1 MIADSF
7 PVMQWAL
14 QRYLQRE
21 CGRQVLAVVGDSDSL
36 VERLADLPP
45 ESILITEL
53 GLPGQRSR
61 DGIHLVEW
69 LTRHCPQMKVM
80 VYSVFSAPLLAKAVP
95 AQRRLGL
102 HQQAQ
107 PAGDAEG
114 GAGVHGARTDLPRP
128 GLHPQRHTGKPLSP
142 TEVDI
147 LRRLARGDT
156 VQRDRPA
163 DHAQRVDHQHPQ
175 EERDGQDRPQQRR
188 RTDRPGRDELAPRT
202 RLTGFE
208 TSRPPVAEQSSPAPG
223 AIPPQ
228 PRNPHDPPAPLCPF
242 RPAVVS

>member
-1 MIADSF
+1 MSSNETLPGLVIADSF

-14 QRYLQRE
+14 QRYLSEE

-80 VYSVFSAPLLAKAVP
+80 VYSVFSAPLLAKAVLRSGASAYISKRSP
-95 AQRRLGL
+95 LETLKAALECMALGQTFL
-102 HQQAQ
+102 
-107 PAGDAEG
+107 D
-114 GAGVHGARTDLPRP
+114 P

-147 LRRLARGDT
+147 LRRLVRGDT
-156 VQRDRPA
+156 VSEI
-163 DHAQRVDHQHPQ
+163 AQRTMRSVSTISTHKKNAMVKIGLNSDAELIALGVMNWLH
-175 EERDGQDRPQQRR
+175 
-188 RTDRPGRDELAPRT
+188 ELA
-202 RLTGFE
+202 
-208 TSRPPVAEQSSPAPG
+208 
-223 AIPPQ
+223 
-228 PRNPHDPPAPLCPF
+228 
-242 RPAVVS
+242 

>member
-1 MIADSF
+1 MSSNETLPGLVIADSF

-14 QRYLQRE
+14 QRYLSEE

-80 VYSVFSAPLLAKAVP
+80 VYSVFSAPLLAKAVLRSGASAYISKRSP
-95 AQRRLGL
+95 LETLKAALECMALGQTFL
-102 HQQAQ
+102 
-107 PAGDAEG
+107 D
-114 GAGVHGARTDLPRP
+114 P

-147 LRRLARGDT
+147 LRRLAHGDT
-156 VQRDRPA
+156 VSEI
-163 DHAQRVDHQHPQ
+163 AQRTMRSVSTISTHKKNAMVKIGLNSDAELIALGVMNWLH
-175 EERDGQDRPQQRR
+175 
-188 RTDRPGRDELAPRT
+188 ELA
-202 RLTGFE
+202 
-208 TSRPPVAEQSSPAPG
+208 
-223 AIPPQ
+223 
-228 PRNPHDPPAPLCPF
+228 
-242 RPAVVS
+242 

>member
-1 MIADSF
+1 MSSNETLPGLVIADSF

-14 QRYLQRE
+14 QRYLSEE

-36 VERLADLPP
+36 VERLVDLPP

-80 VYSVFSAPLLAKAVP
+80 VYSVFSAPLLAKAVLRSGASAYISKRSP
-95 AQRRLGL
+95 LETLKAALECMALGQTFL
-102 HQQAQ
+102 
-107 PAGDAEG
+107 D
-114 GAGVHGARTDLPRP
+114 P

-156 VQRDRPA
+156 VSEI
-163 DHAQRVDHQHPQ
+163 AQRTMRSVSTISTHKKNAMVKIGLNSDAELIALGVMNWLH
-175 EERDGQDRPQQRR
+175 
-188 RTDRPGRDELAPRT
+188 ELA
-202 RLTGFE
+202 
-208 TSRPPVAEQSSPAPG
+208 
-223 AIPPQ
+223 
-228 PRNPHDPPAPLCPF
+228 
-242 RPAVVS
+242 

>member
-1 MIADSF
+1 MSSNETLPGLVIADSF

-14 QRYLQRE
+14 QRYLSEE
-21 CGRQVLAVVGDSDSL
+21 CGRQVLVVVGDSDSL

-80 VYSVFSAPLLAKAVP
+80 VYSVFSAPLLAKAVLRSGASAYISKRSP
-95 AQRRLGL
+95 LETLKAALECMALGQTFL
-102 HQQAQ
+102 
-107 PAGDAEG
+107 D
-114 GAGVHGARTDLPRP
+114 P

-156 VQRDRPA
+156 VSEI
-163 DHAQRVDHQHPQ
+163 AQRTMRSVSTISTHKKNAMVKIGLNSDAELIALGVMNWLH
-175 EERDGQDRPQQRR
+175 
-188 RTDRPGRDELAPRT
+188 ELA
-202 RLTGFE
+202 
-208 TSRPPVAEQSSPAPG
+208 
-223 AIPPQ
+223 
-228 PRNPHDPPAPLCPF
+228 
-242 RPAVVS
+242 

>member
-1 MIADSF
+1 MSSNETLPGLVIADSF

-14 QRYLQRE
+14 QRYLSEE

-80 VYSVFSAPLLAKAVP
+80 VYSVFSAPLLAKAVL
-95 AQRRLGL
+95 RS
-102 HQQAQ
+102 
-107 PAGDAEG
+107 
-114 GAGVHGARTDLPRP
+114 GASAYISKRSPLETLKAALECMALRQTFLDP

-156 VQRDRPA
+156 VSEI
-163 DHAQRVDHQHPQ
+163 AQRTMRSVSTISTHKKNAMVKIGLNSDAELIALGVMNWLH
-175 EERDGQDRPQQRR
+175 
-188 RTDRPGRDELAPRT
+188 ELA
-202 RLTGFE
+202 
-208 TSRPPVAEQSSPAPG
+208 
-223 AIPPQ
+223 
-228 PRNPHDPPAPLCPF
+228 
-242 RPAVVS
+242 

>member
-1 MIADSF
+1 MSSNETQPGLVIADSF

-14 QRYLQRE
+14 QRYLSEE

-80 VYSVFSAPLLAKAVP
+80 VYSVFSAPLLAKAVLRSGASAYISKRSP
-95 AQRRLGL
+95 LETLKAALECMALGQTFL
-102 HQQAQ
+102 
-107 PAGDAEG
+107 D
-114 GAGVHGARTDLPRP
+114 P

-156 VQRDRPA
+156 VSEI
-163 DHAQRVDHQHPQ
+163 AQRTMRSVSTISTHKKNAMVKIGLNSDAELIALGVMNWLH
-175 EERDGQDRPQQRR
+175 
-188 RTDRPGRDELAPRT
+188 ELA
-202 RLTGFE
+202 
-208 TSRPPVAEQSSPAPG
+208 
-223 AIPPQ
+223 
-228 PRNPHDPPAPLCPF
+228 
-242 RPAVVS
+242 

>member
-1 MIADSF
+1 MSSNETLPGLVIADSF

-14 QRYLQRE
+14 QRYLSEE

-80 VYSVFSAPLLAKAVP
+80 VYSVFSAPLLAKAVL
-95 AQRRLGL
+95 RS
-102 HQQAQ
+102 
-107 PAGDAEG
+107 
-114 GAGVHGARTDLPRP
+114 GASAYISKRSPLETLKAALECMAFGQTFLDP

-156 VQRDRPA
+156 VSEI
-163 DHAQRVDHQHPQ
+163 AQRTMRSVSTISTHKKNAMVKIGLNSDAELIALGVMNWLH
-175 EERDGQDRPQQRR
+175 
-188 RTDRPGRDELAPRT
+188 ELA
-202 RLTGFE
+202 
-208 TSRPPVAEQSSPAPG
+208 
-223 AIPPQ
+223 
-228 PRNPHDPPAPLCPF
+228 
-242 RPAVVS
+242 

>member
-1 MIADSF
+1 MSSNETLPGLVIADSF

-14 QRYLQRE
+14 QRYLSEE

-80 VYSVFSAPLLAKAVP
+80 VYSVFSAPLLAKAVLRSGASAYISKRSP
-95 AQRRLGL
+95 LETLKAALECMALGQTFL
-102 HQQAQ
+102 
-107 PAGDAEG
+107 D
-114 GAGVHGARTDLPRP
+114 P
-128 GLHPQRHTGKPLSP
+128 GLHPQWHTGKPLSP

-156 VQRDRPA
+156 VSEI
-163 DHAQRVDHQHPQ
+163 AQRTMRSVSTISTHKKNAMVKIGLNSDAELIALGVMNWLH
-175 EERDGQDRPQQRR
+175 
-188 RTDRPGRDELAPRT
+188 ELA
-202 RLTGFE
+202 
-208 TSRPPVAEQSSPAPG
+208 
-223 AIPPQ
+223 
-228 PRNPHDPPAPLCPF
+228 
-242 RPAVVS
+242 

>member
-1 MIADSF
+1 MSSNETLPGLVIADSF

-14 QRYLQRE
+14 QRYLSEE
-21 CGRQVLAVVGDSDSL
+21 CGCQVLAVVGDSDSL

-80 VYSVFSAPLLAKAVP
+80 VYSVFSAPLLAKAVLRSGASAYISKRSP
-95 AQRRLGL
+95 LETLKAALECMALGQTFL
-102 HQQAQ
+102 
-107 PAGDAEG
+107 D
-114 GAGVHGARTDLPRP
+114 P

-156 VQRDRPA
+156 VSEI
-163 DHAQRVDHQHPQ
+163 AQRTMRSVSTISTHKKNAMVKIGLNSDAELIALGVMNWLH
-175 EERDGQDRPQQRR
+175 
-188 RTDRPGRDELAPRT
+188 ELA
-202 RLTGFE
+202 
-208 TSRPPVAEQSSPAPG
+208 
-223 AIPPQ
+223 
-228 PRNPHDPPAPLCPF
+228 
-242 RPAVVS
+242 

>member
-1 MIADSF
+1 MSSNETLPGLVIADSF

-14 QRYLQRE
+14 QRYLSEE

-80 VYSVFSAPLLAKAVP
+80 VYSVFSAPLLAKAVLRSGASAYISKRSP
-95 AQRRLGL
+95 LETLKAALECMALGQTFL
-102 HQQAQ
+102 
-107 PAGDAEG
+107 D
-114 GAGVHGARTDLPRP
+114 P

-147 LRRLARGDT
+147 LRG
-156 VQRDRPA
+156 A
-163 DHAQRVDHQHPQ
+163 D
-175 EERDGQDRPQQRR
+175 
-188 RTDRPGRDELAPRT
+188 
-202 RLTGFE
+202 
-208 TSRPPVAEQSSPAPG
+208 
-223 AIPPQ
+223 
-228 PRNPHDPPAPLCPF
+228 
-242 RPAVVS
+242 

>member
-1 MIADSF
+1 MSSNETLPGLVIADSF
-7 PVMQWAL
+7 PIMQWAL
-14 QRYLQRE
+14 QRYLSEE

-80 VYSVFSAPLLAKAVP
+80 VYSVFSAPLLAKAVLRSGASAYISKRSP
-95 AQRRLGL
+95 LETLKAALECMALGQTFL
-102 HQQAQ
+102 
-107 PAGDAEG
+107 D
-114 GAGVHGARTDLPRP
+114 P

-156 VQRDRPA
+156 VSEI
-163 DHAQRVDHQHPQ
+163 AQRTMRSVSTISTHKKNAMVKIGLNSDAELIALGVMNWLH
-175 EERDGQDRPQQRR
+175 
-188 RTDRPGRDELAPRT
+188 ELA
-202 RLTGFE
+202 
-208 TSRPPVAEQSSPAPG
+208 
-223 AIPPQ
+223 
-228 PRNPHDPPAPLCPF
+228 
-242 RPAVVS
+242 

>member
-1 MIADSF
+1 MSSNETLPGLVIADYF

-14 QRYLQRE
+14 QRYLSEE

-80 VYSVFSAPLLAKAVP
+80 VYSVFSAPLLAKAVLRSGASAYISKRSP
-95 AQRRLGL
+95 LETLKAALECMALGQTFL
-102 HQQAQ
+102 
-107 PAGDAEG
+107 D
-114 GAGVHGARTDLPRP
+114 P

-156 VQRDRPA
+156 VSEI
-163 DHAQRVDHQHPQ
+163 AQRTMRSVSTISTHKKNAMVKIGLNSDAELIALGVMNWLH
-175 EERDGQDRPQQRR
+175 
-188 RTDRPGRDELAPRT
+188 ELA
-202 RLTGFE
+202 
-208 TSRPPVAEQSSPAPG
+208 
-223 AIPPQ
+223 
-228 PRNPHDPPAPLCPF
+228 
-242 RPAVVS
+242 

>member
-1 MIADSF
+1 MSSNETLPGLVIADSF

-14 QRYLQRE
+14 QRYLSEE

-80 VYSVFSAPLLAKAVP
+80 VYSVFSAPLLAKAVLRSGASAYISKRSP
-95 AQRRLGL
+95 LETLKAALECMALGQTFL
-102 HQQAQ
+102 
-107 PAGDAEG
+107 D
-114 GAGVHGARTDLPRP
+114 P
-128 GLHPQRHTGKPLSP
+128 GLYPQRHTGKPLSP

-156 VQRDRPA
+156 VSEI
-163 DHAQRVDHQHPQ
+163 AQRTMRSVSTISTHKKNAMVKIGLNSDAELIALGVMNWLH
-175 EERDGQDRPQQRR
+175 
-188 RTDRPGRDELAPRT
+188 ELA
-202 RLTGFE
+202 
-208 TSRPPVAEQSSPAPG
+208 
-223 AIPPQ
+223 
-228 PRNPHDPPAPLCPF
+228 
-242 RPAVVS
+242 

>member
-1 MIADSF
+1 MSSNETLPGLVIADSF

-14 QRYLQRE
+14 QRYLSEE

-80 VYSVFSAPLLAKAVP
+80 VYSVFSAPLLAKAVLRSGASAYISKRSP
-95 AQRRLGL
+95 LETLKAALECMALGQTFL
-102 HQQAQ
+102 
-107 PAGDAEG
+107 D
-114 GAGVHGARTDLPRP
+114 P
-128 GLHPQRHTGKPLSP
+128 GLHSQRHTGKPLSP

-156 VQRDRPA
+156 VSEI
-163 DHAQRVDHQHPQ
+163 AQRTMRSVSTISTHKKNAMVKIGLNSDAELIALGVMNWLH
-175 EERDGQDRPQQRR
+175 
-188 RTDRPGRDELAPRT
+188 ELA
-202 RLTGFE
+202 
-208 TSRPPVAEQSSPAPG
+208 
-223 AIPPQ
+223 
-228 PRNPHDPPAPLCPF
+228 
-242 RPAVVS
+242 

>member
-1 MIADSF
+1 MSSNETLPGLVIADSF

-14 QRYLQRE
+14 QRYLSEE

-80 VYSVFSAPLLAKAVP
+80 DYSVFSAPLLAKAVLRSGASAYISKRSP
-95 AQRRLGL
+95 LETLKAALECMALGQTFL
-102 HQQAQ
+102 
-107 PAGDAEG
+107 D
-114 GAGVHGARTDLPRP
+114 P

-156 VQRDRPA
+156 VSEI
-163 DHAQRVDHQHPQ
+163 AQRTMRSVSTISTHKKNAMVKIGLNSDAELIALGVMNWLH
-175 EERDGQDRPQQRR
+175 
-188 RTDRPGRDELAPRT
+188 ELA
-202 RLTGFE
+202 
-208 TSRPPVAEQSSPAPG
+208 
-223 AIPPQ
+223 
-228 PRNPHDPPAPLCPF
+228 
-242 RPAVVS
+242 

>member
-1 MIADSF
+1 MSSNETLPGLVIADSF

-14 QRYLQRE
+14 QRYLSEE

-80 VYSVFSAPLLAKAVP
+80 VYSVFSAPLLARAVLRSGASAYISKRSPLETLKA
-95 AQRRLGL
+95 ALECMALGQTFL
-102 HQQAQ
+102 
-107 PAGDAEG
+107 D
-114 GAGVHGARTDLPRP
+114 P

-156 VQRDRPA
+156 VSEI
-163 DHAQRVDHQHPQ
+163 AQRTMRSVSTISTHKKNAMVKIGLNSDAELIALGVMNWLH
-175 EERDGQDRPQQRR
+175 
-188 RTDRPGRDELAPRT
+188 ELA
-202 RLTGFE
+202 
-208 TSRPPVAEQSSPAPG
+208 
-223 AIPPQ
+223 
-228 PRNPHDPPAPLCPF
+228 
-242 RPAVVS
+242 

>member
-1 MIADSF
+1 MSSNETLPGLVIADSF

-14 QRYLQRE
+14 QRYLSEE

-61 DGIHLVEW
+61 DGIRLVEW

-80 VYSVFSAPLLAKAVP
+80 VYSVFSAPLLAKAVLRSGASAYISKRSP
-95 AQRRLGL
+95 LETLKAALECMALGQTFL
-102 HQQAQ
+102 
-107 PAGDAEG
+107 D
-114 GAGVHGARTDLPRP
+114 P

-156 VQRDRPA
+156 VSEI
-163 DHAQRVDHQHPQ
+163 AQRTMRSVSTISTHKKNAMVKIGLNSDAELIALGVMNWLH
-175 EERDGQDRPQQRR
+175 
-188 RTDRPGRDELAPRT
+188 ELA
-202 RLTGFE
+202 
-208 TSRPPVAEQSSPAPG
+208 
-223 AIPPQ
+223 
-228 PRNPHDPPAPLCPF
+228 
-242 RPAVVS
+242 

>member
-1 MIADSF
+1 MSSNETLPGLVIADSF

-14 QRYLQRE
+14 QRYLSEE

-80 VYSVFSAPLLAKAVP
+80 VYSVFSAPLLAKAVLRSGASAYISKRSP
-95 AQRRLGL
+95 LETLKAALECMALGQTFL
-102 HQQAQ
+102 
-107 PAGDAEG
+107 D
-114 GAGVHGARTDLPRP
+114 P

-147 LRRLARGDT
+147 LRSLARGDT
-156 VQRDRPA
+156 VSEI
-163 DHAQRVDHQHPQ
+163 AQRTMRSVSTISTHKKNAMVKIGLNSDAELIALGVMNWLH
-175 EERDGQDRPQQRR
+175 
-188 RTDRPGRDELAPRT
+188 ELA
-202 RLTGFE
+202 
-208 TSRPPVAEQSSPAPG
+208 
-223 AIPPQ
+223 
-228 PRNPHDPPAPLCPF
+228 
-242 RPAVVS
+242 

>member
-1 MIADSF
+1 MSSNETLPGLVIADSF

-14 QRYLQRE
+14 QRYLSEE

-80 VYSVFSAPLLAKAVP
+80 VYSVFSAPLLAKAVLRNGASAYISKRSP
-95 AQRRLGL
+95 LETLKAALECMALGQTFL
-102 HQQAQ
+102 
-107 PAGDAEG
+107 D
-114 GAGVHGARTDLPRP
+114 P

-156 VQRDRPA
+156 VSEI
-163 DHAQRVDHQHPQ
+163 AQRTMRSVSTISTHKKNAMVKIGLNSDAELIALGVMNWLH
-175 EERDGQDRPQQRR
+175 
-188 RTDRPGRDELAPRT
+188 ELA
-202 RLTGFE
+202 
-208 TSRPPVAEQSSPAPG
+208 
-223 AIPPQ
+223 
-228 PRNPHDPPAPLCPF
+228 
-242 RPAVVS
+242 

>member
-1 MIADSF
+1 MSSNETLPGLVIADSV

-14 QRYLQRE
+14 QRYLSEE

-80 VYSVFSAPLLAKAVP
+80 VYSVFSAPLLAKAVLRSGASAYISKRSP
-95 AQRRLGL
+95 LETLKAALECMALGQTFL
-102 HQQAQ
+102 
-107 PAGDAEG
+107 D
-114 GAGVHGARTDLPRP
+114 P

-156 VQRDRPA
+156 VSEI
-163 DHAQRVDHQHPQ
+163 AQRTMRSVSTISTHKKNAMVKIGLNSDAELIALGVMNWLH
-175 EERDGQDRPQQRR
+175 
-188 RTDRPGRDELAPRT
+188 ELA
-202 RLTGFE
+202 
-208 TSRPPVAEQSSPAPG
+208 
-223 AIPPQ
+223 
-228 PRNPHDPPAPLCPF
+228 
-242 RPAVVS
+242 

>member
-1 MIADSF
+1 MSSNETLPGLVIADSF

-14 QRYLQRE
+14 QRYLSEE

-80 VYSVFSAPLLAKAVP
+80 VYSVFSAPLLAKAVLRSGASAYISKRSP
-95 AQRRLGL
+95 LETLKAALECMALGQTFL
-102 HQQAQ
+102 
-107 PAGDAEG
+107 D
-114 GAGVHGARTDLPRP
+114 P

-156 VQRDRPA
+156 VSEI
-163 DHAQRVDHQHPQ
+163 AQRTIISTHKKNAMVKIGLNSDAELIALGVMNWLH
-175 EERDGQDRPQQRR
+175 
-188 RTDRPGRDELAPRT
+188 ELA
-202 RLTGFE
+202 
-208 TSRPPVAEQSSPAPG
+208 
-223 AIPPQ
+223 
-228 PRNPHDPPAPLCPF
+228 
-242 RPAVVS
+242 

>member
-1 MIADSF
+1 MSSNETLPGLVIADSF

-14 QRYLQRE
+14 QRYLSEE

-80 VYSVFSAPLLAKAVP
+80 VYSVFSAPLLAKAVLRSGASAYISKRSP
-95 AQRRLGL
+95 LETLKAALECMALGQTFL
-102 HQQAQ
+102 
-107 PAGDAEG
+107 D
-114 GAGVHGARTDLPRP
+114 P

-156 VQRDRPA
+156 VSEI
-163 DHAQRVDHQHPQ
+163 AQRTMRSVSTISTHKKNAMVKIGLNSDAELIALGVMNWLHQ
-175 EERDGQDRPQQRR
+175 
-188 RTDRPGRDELAPRT
+188 LA
-202 RLTGFE
+202 
-208 TSRPPVAEQSSPAPG
+208 
-223 AIPPQ
+223 
-228 PRNPHDPPAPLCPF
+228 
-242 RPAVVS
+242 

>member
-1 MIADSF
+1 MSSNETLPGLVIADSF

-14 QRYLQRE
+14 QRYLSEE

-80 VYSVFSAPLLAKAVP
+80 VYSVFSAPLLAKAVLRSGASAYISKRSP
-95 AQRRLGL
+95 LETLKAALECMALGQTFL
-102 HQQAQ
+102 
-107 PAGDAEG
+107 D
-114 GAGVHGARTDLPRP
+114 P
-128 GLHPQRHTGKPLSP
+128 GLHPQRHTGQPLSP

-156 VQRDRPA
+156 VSEI
-163 DHAQRVDHQHPQ
+163 AQRTMRSVSTISTHKKNAMVKIGLNSDAELIALGVMNWLH
-175 EERDGQDRPQQRR
+175 
-188 RTDRPGRDELAPRT
+188 ELA
-202 RLTGFE
+202 
-208 TSRPPVAEQSSPAPG
+208 
-223 AIPPQ
+223 
-228 PRNPHDPPAPLCPF
+228 
-242 RPAVVS
+242 

>member
-1 MIADSF
+1 MSSNETLPGLVIADSF

-14 QRYLQRE
+14 QRYLSEE

-61 DGIHLVEW
+61 DGIQLVEW

-80 VYSVFSAPLLAKAVP
+80 VYSVFSAPLLAKAVLRSGASAYISKRSP
-95 AQRRLGL
+95 LETLKAALECMALGQTFL
-102 HQQAQ
+102 
-107 PAGDAEG
+107 D
-114 GAGVHGARTDLPRP
+114 P

-156 VQRDRPA
+156 VSEI
-163 DHAQRVDHQHPQ
+163 AQRTMRSVSTISTHKKNAMVKIGLNSDAELIALGVMNWLH
-175 EERDGQDRPQQRR
+175 
-188 RTDRPGRDELAPRT
+188 ELA
-202 RLTGFE
+202 
-208 TSRPPVAEQSSPAPG
+208 
-223 AIPPQ
+223 
-228 PRNPHDPPAPLCPF
+228 
-242 RPAVVS
+242 

>member
-1 MIADSF
+1 MSSNETLPGLVIADSF

-14 QRYLQRE
+14 QRYLSEE
-21 CGRQVLAVVGDSDSL
+21 CERQVLAVVGDSDSL

-80 VYSVFSAPLLAKAVP
+80 VYSVFSAPLLAKAVLRSGASAYISKRSP
-95 AQRRLGL
+95 LETLKAALECMALGQTFL
-102 HQQAQ
+102 
-107 PAGDAEG
+107 D
-114 GAGVHGARTDLPRP
+114 P

-156 VQRDRPA
+156 VSEI
-163 DHAQRVDHQHPQ
+163 AQRTMRSVSTISTHKKNAMVKIGLNSDAELIALGVMNWLH
-175 EERDGQDRPQQRR
+175 
-188 RTDRPGRDELAPRT
+188 ELA
-202 RLTGFE
+202 
-208 TSRPPVAEQSSPAPG
+208 
-223 AIPPQ
+223 
-228 PRNPHDPPAPLCPF
+228 
-242 RPAVVS
+242 

>member
-1 MIADSF
+1 MSSNETLPGLVIADSF
-7 PVMQWAL
+7 LVMQWAL
-14 QRYLQRE
+14 QRYLSEE
-21 CGRQVLAVVGDSDSL
+21 CGRQVLAVIGDSDSL

-80 VYSVFSAPLLAKAVP
+80 VYSVFSAPLLAKAVLRSGASAYISKRSP
-95 AQRRLGL
+95 LETLKAALECMALGQTFL
-102 HQQAQ
+102 
-107 PAGDAEG
+107 D
-114 GAGVHGARTDLPRP
+114 P

-156 VQRDRPA
+156 VSEI
-163 DHAQRVDHQHPQ
+163 AQRTMRSVSTISTHKKNAMVKIGLNSDAELIALGVMNWLH
-175 EERDGQDRPQQRR
+175 
-188 RTDRPGRDELAPRT
+188 ELA
-202 RLTGFE
+202 
-208 TSRPPVAEQSSPAPG
+208 
-223 AIPPQ
+223 
-228 PRNPHDPPAPLCPF
+228 
-242 RPAVVS
+242 

>member
-1 MIADSF
+1 MSSNETLPGLVIADSF

-14 QRYLQRE
+14 QRYLSEE

-36 VERLADLPP
+36 VKRLADLPP

-53 GLPGQRSR
+53 GLPGQHSR

-80 VYSVFSAPLLAKAVP
+80 VYSVFSAPLLAKAVLRSGASAYISKRSP
-95 AQRRLGL
+95 LETLKAALECMALGQTFL
-102 HQQAQ
+102 
-107 PAGDAEG
+107 D
-114 GAGVHGARTDLPRP
+114 P

-156 VQRDRPA
+156 VSEI
-163 DHAQRVDHQHPQ
+163 AQRTMRSVSTISTHKKNAMVKIGLNSDAELIALGVMNWLH
-175 EERDGQDRPQQRR
+175 
-188 RTDRPGRDELAPRT
+188 ELA
-202 RLTGFE
+202 
-208 TSRPPVAEQSSPAPG
+208 
-223 AIPPQ
+223 
-228 PRNPHDPPAPLCPF
+228 
-242 RPAVVS
+242 

>member
-1 MIADSF
+1 MSSNETLPGLVIADSF

-14 QRYLQRE
+14 QRYLSEE

-80 VYSVFSAPLLAKAVP
+80 VYSVFSAPLLAKAVLRSGASAYISKRSP
-95 AQRRLGL
+95 LEALKAALECMALGQTFL
-102 HQQAQ
+102 
-107 PAGDAEG
+107 D
-114 GAGVHGARTDLPRP
+114 P

-156 VQRDRPA
+156 VSEI
-163 DHAQRVDHQHPQ
+163 AQRTMRSVSTISTHKKNAMVKIGLNSDAELIALGVMNWLH
-175 EERDGQDRPQQRR
+175 
-188 RTDRPGRDELAPRT
+188 ELA
-202 RLTGFE
+202 
-208 TSRPPVAEQSSPAPG
+208 
-223 AIPPQ
+223 
-228 PRNPHDPPAPLCPF
+228 
-242 RPAVVS
+242 

>member
-1 MIADSF
+1 MSSNETLPGLVIADSF

-14 QRYLQRE
+14 QRYLSEE

-80 VYSVFSAPLLAKAVP
+80 VYSVFSAPLLAKAVLRSGASAYISKRSP
-95 AQRRLGL
+95 LETLKAALECMALGQTFL
-102 HQQAQ
+102 
-107 PAGDAEG
+107 D
-114 GAGVHGARTDLPRP
+114 P

-147 LRRLARGDT
+147 LRRLAGGDT
-156 VQRDRPA
+156 VSEI
-163 DHAQRVDHQHPQ
+163 AQRTMRSVSTISTHKKNAMVKIGLNSDAELIALGVMNWLH
-175 EERDGQDRPQQRR
+175 
-188 RTDRPGRDELAPRT
+188 ELA
-202 RLTGFE
+202 
-208 TSRPPVAEQSSPAPG
+208 
-223 AIPPQ
+223 
-228 PRNPHDPPAPLCPF
+228 
-242 RPAVVS
+242 

>member
-1 MIADSF
+1 MSSNETLPGLVIADSF
-7 PVMQWAL
+7 PVMRWAL
-14 QRYLQRE
+14 QRYLSEE

-80 VYSVFSAPLLAKAVP
+80 VYSVFSAPLLAKAVLRSGASAYISKRSP
-95 AQRRLGL
+95 LETLKAALECMALGQTFL
-102 HQQAQ
+102 
-107 PAGDAEG
+107 D
-114 GAGVHGARTDLPRP
+114 P

-156 VQRDRPA
+156 VSEI
-163 DHAQRVDHQHPQ
+163 AQRTMRSVSTISTHKKNAMVKIGLNSDAELIALGVMNWLH
-175 EERDGQDRPQQRR
+175 
-188 RTDRPGRDELAPRT
+188 ELA
-202 RLTGFE
+202 
-208 TSRPPVAEQSSPAPG
+208 
-223 AIPPQ
+223 
-228 PRNPHDPPAPLCPF
+228 
-242 RPAVVS
+242 

>member
-1 MIADSF
+1 MSSNETLPGLVIADSF

-14 QRYLQRE
+14 QRYLSEE

-80 VYSVFSAPLLAKAVP
+80 VYSVFSAPLLAKAVLRSGASAYISKRSP
-95 AQRRLGL
+95 LETLKAALECMALGQTFL
-102 HQQAQ
+102 
-107 PAGDAEG
+107 D
-114 GAGVHGARTDLPRP
+114 P

-156 VQRDRPA
+156 VSEI
-163 DHAQRVDHQHPQ
+163 AQRTMRSVSAISTHKKNAMVKIGLNSDAELIALGVMNWLH
-175 EERDGQDRPQQRR
+175 
-188 RTDRPGRDELAPRT
+188 ELA
-202 RLTGFE
+202 
-208 TSRPPVAEQSSPAPG
+208 
-223 AIPPQ
+223 
-228 PRNPHDPPAPLCPF
+228 
-242 RPAVVS
+242 

>member
-1 MIADSF
+1 MSSNETLPGLVIADSF

-14 QRYLQRE
+14 QRYLSEE

-80 VYSVFSAPLLAKAVP
+80 VYSVFSAPLLAKAVLRSGASAYISKRSP
-95 AQRRLGL
+95 LETLKAALECMALGQTFL
-102 HQQAQ
+102 
-107 PAGDAEG
+107 D
-114 GAGVHGARTDLPRP
+114 P
-128 GLHPQRHTGKPLSP
+128 GLHPQRHIGKPLSP

-156 VQRDRPA
+156 VSEI
-163 DHAQRVDHQHPQ
+163 AQRTMRSVSTISTHKKNAMVKIGLNSDAELIALGVMNWLH
-175 EERDGQDRPQQRR
+175 
-188 RTDRPGRDELAPRT
+188 ELA
-202 RLTGFE
+202 
-208 TSRPPVAEQSSPAPG
+208 
-223 AIPPQ
+223 
-228 PRNPHDPPAPLCPF
+228 
-242 RPAVVS
+242 

>member
-1 MIADSF
+1 MSSNETLPGLVIADSF

-14 QRYLQRE
+14 QRYLSEE
-21 CGRQVLAVVGDSDSL
+21 CGCQVLAVIGDSDSL

-80 VYSVFSAPLLAKAVP
+80 VYSVFSAPLLAKAVLRSGASAYISKRSP
-95 AQRRLGL
+95 LETLKAALECMALGQTFL
-102 HQQAQ
+102 
-107 PAGDAEG
+107 D
-114 GAGVHGARTDLPRP
+114 P

-156 VQRDRPA
+156 VSEI
-163 DHAQRVDHQHPQ
+163 AQRTMRSVSTISTHKKNAMVKIGLNSDAELIALGVMNWLH
-175 EERDGQDRPQQRR
+175 
-188 RTDRPGRDELAPRT
+188 ELA
-202 RLTGFE
+202 
-208 TSRPPVAEQSSPAPG
+208 
-223 AIPPQ
+223 
-228 PRNPHDPPAPLCPF
+228 
-242 RPAVVS
+242 

>member
-1 MIADSF
+1 MSSNETLPGLVIADSF

-14 QRYLQRE
+14 QRYLSEE

-80 VYSVFSAPLLAKAVP
+80 VYSVFSAPLLAKAVLRSGASAYISKRSP
-95 AQRRLGL
+95 LETLKAALECMALGQTFL
-102 HQQAQ
+102 
-107 PAGDAEG
+107 D
-114 GAGVHGARTDLPRP
+114 P

-156 VQRDRPA
+156 VSEI
-163 DHAQRVDHQHPQ
+163 AQRTMRSVSTISTHKKNAMVKIGLNNDAELIALGVMNWLH
-175 EERDGQDRPQQRR
+175 
-188 RTDRPGRDELAPRT
+188 ELA
-202 RLTGFE
+202 
-208 TSRPPVAEQSSPAPG
+208 
-223 AIPPQ
+223 
-228 PRNPHDPPAPLCPF
+228 
-242 RPAVVS
+242 

>member
-1 MIADSF
+1 MSSNETLPGLVIADSF

-14 QRYLQRE
+14 QRYLSEE

-69 LTRHCPQMKVM
+69 LTRHCPQVKVM
-80 VYSVFSAPLLAKAVP
+80 VYSVFSAPLLAKAVLRSGASAYISKRSP
-95 AQRRLGL
+95 LETLKAALECMALGQTFL
-102 HQQAQ
+102 
-107 PAGDAEG
+107 D
-114 GAGVHGARTDLPRP
+114 P

-156 VQRDRPA
+156 VSEI
-163 DHAQRVDHQHPQ
+163 AQRTMRSVSTISTHKKNAMVKIGLNSDAELIALGVMNWLH
-175 EERDGQDRPQQRR
+175 
-188 RTDRPGRDELAPRT
+188 ELA
-202 RLTGFE
+202 
-208 TSRPPVAEQSSPAPG
+208 
-223 AIPPQ
+223 
-228 PRNPHDPPAPLCPF
+228 
-242 RPAVVS
+242 

>member
-1 MIADSF
+1 M
-7 PVMQWAL
+7 
-14 QRYLQRE
+14 
-21 CGRQVLAVVGDSDSL
+21 LAVVGDSDSL

-69 LTRHCPQMKVM
+69 LTRHRPQNEGDGLL
-80 VYSVFSAPLLAKAVP
+80 VFSAPLLAKGGP

-107 PAGDAEG
+107 PAGDVEG
-114 GAGVHGARTDLPRP
+114 GAGCMALGQTFLDP

-156 VQRDRPA
+156 VSEI
-163 DHAQRVDHQHPQ
+163 AQRTMRSVSTISTHKKNAMVKIGLNSDAELIALGVMNWLH
-175 EERDGQDRPQQRR
+175 
-188 RTDRPGRDELAPRT
+188 ELA
-202 RLTGFE
+202 
-208 TSRPPVAEQSSPAPG
+208 
-223 AIPPQ
+223 
-228 PRNPHDPPAPLCPF
+228 
-242 RPAVVS
+242 

>member
-1 MIADSF
+1 MSSNETLPGLVIADSF

-14 QRYLQRE
+14 QRYLSEE

-61 DGIHLVEW
+61 DGIHPVEW

-80 VYSVFSAPLLAKAVP
+80 VYSVFSAPLLAKAVLRSGASAYISKRSP
-95 AQRRLGL
+95 LETLKAALECMALGQTFL
-102 HQQAQ
+102 
-107 PAGDAEG
+107 D
-114 GAGVHGARTDLPRP
+114 P

-156 VQRDRPA
+156 VSEI
-163 DHAQRVDHQHPQ
+163 AQRTMRSVSTISTHKKNAMVKIGLNSDAELIALGVMNWLH
-175 EERDGQDRPQQRR
+175 
-188 RTDRPGRDELAPRT
+188 ELA
-202 RLTGFE
+202 
-208 TSRPPVAEQSSPAPG
+208 
-223 AIPPQ
+223 
-228 PRNPHDPPAPLCPF
+228 
-242 RPAVVS
+242 

>member
-1 MIADSF
+1 MSSNETVPGLVIADSF

-14 QRYLQRE
+14 QRYLSEE

-80 VYSVFSAPLLAKAVP
+80 VYSVFSAPLLAKAVLRSGASAYISKRSP
-95 AQRRLGL
+95 LETLKAALECMALGQTFL
-102 HQQAQ
+102 
-107 PAGDAEG
+107 D
-114 GAGVHGARTDLPRP
+114 P

-156 VQRDRPA
+156 VSEI
-163 DHAQRVDHQHPQ
+163 AQRTMRSVSTISTHKKNAMVKIGLNSDAELIALGVMNWLH
-175 EERDGQDRPQQRR
+175 
-188 RTDRPGRDELAPRT
+188 ELA
-202 RLTGFE
+202 
-208 TSRPPVAEQSSPAPG
+208 
-223 AIPPQ
+223 
-228 PRNPHDPPAPLCPF
+228 
-242 RPAVVS
+242 

>member
-1 MIADSF
+1 MSSNETLPGLVIADSF

-14 QRYLQRE
+14 QRYLSEE

-69 LTRHCPQMKVM
+69 LTRHCPRMKVM
-80 VYSVFSAPLLAKAVP
+80 VYSVFSAPLLAKAVLRSGASAYISKRSP
-95 AQRRLGL
+95 LETLKAALECMALGQTFL
-102 HQQAQ
+102 
-107 PAGDAEG
+107 D
-114 GAGVHGARTDLPRP
+114 P

-156 VQRDRPA
+156 VSEI
-163 DHAQRVDHQHPQ
+163 AQRTMRSVSTISTHKKNAMVKIGLNSDAELIALGVMNWLH
-175 EERDGQDRPQQRR
+175 
-188 RTDRPGRDELAPRT
+188 ELA
-202 RLTGFE
+202 
-208 TSRPPVAEQSSPAPG
+208 
-223 AIPPQ
+223 
-228 PRNPHDPPAPLCPF
+228 
-242 RPAVVS
+242 